1 MYNWQ
6 VLDFEV
12 TAIMVFVFMSLIVA
26 GFSIYHQFK
35 VRKRMKELEEL
46 WMDMDDKLDMLL
58 QHSSNTDINVA
69 AALDDLMEI
78 KERMS
83 FLEATSIMT
92 MAGESAPSARSNAA
106 KEMWKRRKQGR
117 LEKRDGG

>member
-58 QHSSNTDINVA
+58 QHASNTDINVA

>member
-35 VRKRMKELEEL
+35 VRKRMKVLEEL
-46 WMDMDDKLDMLL
+46 WLDMDDKLDLLL
-58 QHSSNTDINVA
+58 QYRNDSDINLA
-69 AALDDLMEI
+69 ECLDHIMEI

-92 MAGESAPSARSNAA
+92 MASESAPSVRSNAA

-117 LEKRDGG
+117 LERKDG